1 MMKENSRRKF
11 IKTTALTGMFAPFI
25 APVFDAENPNEQ
37 TNKKNRI
44 SSDEKGHQVVVDG
57 MMKYF

>member
-1 MMKENSRRKF
+1 
-11 IKTTALTGMFAPFI
+11 MFAPFI
-25 APVFDAENPNEQ
+25 APVFDADPPHEQ